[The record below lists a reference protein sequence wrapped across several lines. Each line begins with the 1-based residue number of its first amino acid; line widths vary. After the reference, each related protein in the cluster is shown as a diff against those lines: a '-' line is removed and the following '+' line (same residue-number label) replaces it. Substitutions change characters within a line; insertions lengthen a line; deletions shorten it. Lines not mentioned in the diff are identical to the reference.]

1 MVQIHHCRNK
11 IMFRD
16 LVISFSIL
24 LLGLCTVQ
32 NIQSQ
37 NQAGFE
43 SGRMAV
49 ELHQFGSI
57 RIIAPGLNDDWMI
70 DRANI
75 VVGTDESSVFTYRY
89 DADTVEVPQNILPA
103 TYGNYELYGLIDNA
117 YSGNP
122 PGVKATIHIY
132 GWAQQGFSIV
142 RFIVK
147 NIEESII
154 EAAIG
159 LEILPSIDDQYGNE
173 SIRYLEEDII
183 VNIYKNTHVG
193 FKLLSNDLFSL
204 KMLGWSLE
212 YGSDEAEFKRD
223 LYTYLTSGTRDDSY
237 NADADGSVVIMG
249 QNRVSIAP
257 GETTE
262 LYFAVAIGNDEESM
276 VMNIMEAQAEYDVI
290 TSEIYK
296 VGEQSP
302 YYSLDHNYPNPF
314 NAGTTI
320 NFSIPRR
327 EHVTLSVHNILGQRV
342 RLLLNEEMAQ
352 GDHSIRF
359 DASELPSG
367 TYYYSILTD
376 SYRSTKSMIL
386 LR

>member
-1 MVQIHHCRNK
+1 MLHNRI
-11 IMFRD
+11 
-16 LVISFSIL
+16 ISFAIL
-24 LLGLCTVQ
+24 LLGLCTAQ
-32 NIQSQ
+32 NLHSQ

-43 SGRMAV
+43 SGRIAV

-75 VVGTDESSVFTYRY
+75 VVATAESSVFTYRY
-89 DADTVEVPQNILPA
+89 DADTVEVPQNIVPA
-103 TYGNYELYGLIDNA
+103 AYGNYELYGVINNA
-117 YSGNP
+117 YSGKP
-122 PGVKATIHIY
+122 PDVEVSIHVY
-132 GWAQQGFSIV
+132 GWAQEGFSIIK
-142 RFIVK
+142 FIVK
-147 NIEESII
+147 NIEESSI

-159 LEILPSIDDQYGNE
+159 LEILPSIDDLYGNE

-212 YGSDEAEFKRD
+212 YGSVEAEYKRD
-223 LYTYLTSGTRDDSY
+223 LYTYLTSGDRDDSY
-237 NADADGSVVIMG
+237 DSDADGSVLIMG

-276 VMNIMEAQAEYDVI
+276 VMNIMEAQAEYDI
-290 TSEIYK
+290 INSEFYK
-296 VGEQSP
+296 TAEQSL

-342 RLLLNEEMAQ
+342 RLILDEELAQ
-352 GDHSIRF
+352 GDYSIRF
-359 DASELPSG
+359 HASDLPSG
-367 TYYYSILTD
+367 TYYYSIFAD